1 MHKNFFAFF
10 EKYPS
15 CSINALS
22 SIYINNPFLNF
33 GKTVTPLLK
42 ENTLLD
48 VTPKKKQNEIV
59 SNLEEPDEI
68 KESTAINLQPLP
80 SQAMQK
86 TKTTVIFHKY
96 LKKVKYLSYL
106 VENKDTLVEALGNL
120 INIWRLLHGAA
131 PKESGISLEPTK
143 AGSRRKVFLSLLS
156 H

>member
-1 MHKNFFAFF
+1 M
-10 EKYPS
+10 
-15 CSINALS
+15 
-22 SIYINNPFLNF
+22 
-33 GKTVTPLLK
+33 
-42 ENTLLD
+42 
-48 VTPKKKQNEIV
+48 
-59 SNLEEPDEI
+59 EEPDEI

-86 TKTTVIFHKY
+86 TKTTVIFRKY

-106 VENKDTLVEALGNL
+106 VENKGTLVEALGNL

-131 PKESGISLEPTK
+131 PKKSGISLEPTK